1 MIIMMALLLKIKTIL
16 TSNDYIKHFMIK
28 VNNINNKNNYKTLMI
43 TTMILIL
50 IKITLRNRLMTIKD
64 D

>member
-1 MIIMMALLLKIKTIL
+1 MMALLLKIKTIL
-16 TSNDYIKHFMIK
+16 TKNGYIKNFMIK
-28 VNNINNKNNYKTLMI
+28 VNNISNKNNYKTLMI

-50 IKITLRNRLMTIKD
+50 IKIILRNRLMTIKD

>member
-1 MIIMMALLLKIKTIL
+1 MMALLLKIKTIL
-16 TSNDYIKHFMIK
+16 TKNDYIKNFMIK

-50 IKITLRNRLMTIKD
+50 IKIILRNRLMTIKD

>member
-1 MIIMMALLLKIKTIL
+1 MMALLLKIKRIL
-16 TSNDYIKHFMIK
+16 TKNDYIKNFMIK

>member
-16 TSNDYIKHFMIK
+16 TKNDYIKNFMIK
-28 VNNINNKNNYKTLMI
+28 VNNISNKNNYKTLMI

>member
-1 MIIMMALLLKIKTIL
+1 MMALLLKIKTIL
-16 TSNDYIKHFMIK
+16 TSNDYIKNFTIK

>member
-1 MIIMMALLLKIKTIL
+1 MALLLKIKTIL
-16 TSNDYIKHFMIK
+16 TKNDYIKNFMIK

>member
-1 MIIMMALLLKIKTIL
+1 MMALLLKIKTIL
-16 TSNDYIKHFMIK
+16 TKNDYIKNFMIK

>member
-1 MIIMMALLLKIKTIL
+1 MALLLKIKTIL
-16 TSNDYIKHFMIK
+16 TKNDYIKNFMIK

-50 IKITLRNRLMTIKD
+50 IKITLTNRLMTIKD